1 MSIANPHI
9 HAPQALEKDHKLRLY
24 ATYASVSVAV
34 LLIAIKFIAF
44 VMTNSVSLLASLMD
58 STIDALASIIT
69 MYSVRHAIEPAD
81 EQHRY
86 GHGKIESLAALAQA
100 MFILSSAIFL
110 LFEAVNRFT
119 HPSDINHTSVG
130 VGVMVISIVLTLGLV
145 MFQTYVVRK
154 TKSAAI
160 DADSL
165 HYKGDLLMN
174 TGVIIALLLS
184 AQFHWQWVDPVFA
197 VLIAFILIGSVIE
210 ICRQSFDILLDKEI
224 DKEDRQRIMD
234 IVTAHPKA
242 QHIHDLRTRDSGHVL
257 FIEFHLE
264 MDGNMSLQKAHDV
277 TEDLERKLYDAFP
290 KAEVLIHQEPA
301 GIDDD
306 RLDTR
311 ITEHHH

>member
-1 MSIANPHI
+1 MSIANPNI
-9 HAPQALEKDHKLRLY
+9 HAPKAQEKGHKLRLY
-24 ATYASVSVAV
+24 ATYASVTMASI
-34 LLIAIKFIAF
+34 LIIIKLAAF
-44 VMTNSVSLLASLMD
+44 AMTNSVSLLASLMD

-81 EQHRY
+81 ENHRF

-110 LFEAVNRFT
+110 IFEAVNRFS
-119 HPSDINHTSVG
+119 HPSPVEHTTIG
-130 VGVMVISIVLTLGLV
+130 IIVMIVSIVLTIALV

-154 TKSAAI
+154 TRSAAI

-165 HYKGDLLMN
+165 HYKGDLIMN
-174 TGVIIALLLS
+174 AGVIIALILTS
-184 AQFHWQWVDPVFA
+184 QFSWQFIDPVFA
-197 VLIAFILIGSVIE
+197 VIIAFILIGSVFG

-224 DKEDRQRIMD
+224 DDTERQRIID
-234 IVTAHPKA
+234 IVEAHPKT
-242 QHIHDLRTRDSGHVL
+242 QHIHDLRTRDSGHLL

-264 MDGNMSLQKAHDV
+264 MDGNMPLQAAHDV

-290 KAEVLIHQEPA
+290 TAEVLIHQEPA
-301 GIDDD
+301 GIEDD

-311 ITEHHH
+311 ITAHQH